1 MGMKVRELND
11 SEVGY
16 ILSSLVELKRLYRE
30 NNANEEDYN
39 CILGLIDDLNNNKV
53 YIGGRI

>member
-1 MGMKVRELND
+1 MGIRVKELND

-16 ILSSLVELKRLYRE
+16 ILSSLVELKRVYGQ

-39 CILGLIDDLNNNKV
+39 CVLGLIEDFRDNKV
-53 YIGGRI
+53 YIGEKL